1 MRKVKA
7 AFAPS
12 RFRLET
18 DAITKMFCATLARR
32 RYPRH
37 HSVMHIGLAVL
48 VALLPTVAVATT
60 AEKPAADASTQAPD
74 QPVSNDTVLN
84 DLYDKL
90 AVAKSP
96 EEANALAGAID
107 RARLCSGSDTIDL
120 LMSRALSA
128 SQAGDNALAIELL
141 STIIRLRPQFTEAWN
156 KRATLLF
163 MDDNDTRSMADIA
176 ETLKREPRHYG
187 AWAGLGMILMHRGDK
202 KRAYDAF
209 KRALAINPFLD
220 DIKKSVDQM
229 QVDVEGQG
237 I

>member
-1 MRKVKA
+1 M
-7 AFAPS
+7 
-12 RFRLET
+12 
-18 DAITKMFCATLARR
+18 D
-32 RYPRH
+32 
-37 HSVMHIGLAVL
+37 
-48 VALLPTVAVATT
+48 
-60 AEKPAADASTQAPD
+60 KPAAEAGPQATE
-74 QPVSNDTVLN
+74 QPVSNGSILD
-84 DLYDKL
+84 DLYNRL
-90 AVAKSP
+90 AAAKTP

-107 RARLCSGSDTIDL
+107 RARLRSGSDTIDL

-128 SQAGDNALAIELL
+128 SQAGDTALAIELL

-187 AWAGLGMILMHRGDK
+187 AWAGLGMILMQRGDK

-209 KRALAINPFLD
+209 KRALAINPFLE
-220 DIKKSVDQM
+220 DIKKSVDEM
-229 QVDVEGQG
+229 QIEVEGQG